1 MLRSFSR
8 MLEVDPGFDPK
19 NVLTARM
26 FLTPGKYTEPKQIAS
41 FYQSLLDRLGGLP
54 GVVSASAISEIPM
67 GGSYS
72 SGTMTVKDKLGDQDN
87 EEIEIDQRA
96 VADGYFR
103 TMGLTLVKGRL
114 FTQQDTADAPGV
126 TIIDETFARRCWADA
141 DPIGRQVK
149 VGGSEG
155 KMPWLTIVGVVRQVK
170 QFGLDVD
177 GREQAYFPFSQAPQ
191 ISMVLVLRTLQNP
204 MGIAGSVQ
212 AEVLAL
218 DKDLP
223 IFAVRSMERI
233 VSDSVSQ
240 TRFSLFLLTS
250 FAGVALLLAAVG
262 IYGVMAWSVSQ
273 RNHEIGI
280 RMALGAQGEDV
291 LRLVL
296 RAGMSLTFAG
306 LALGLGAAV
315 ALTRLMGGLLF
326 QISAVDPATYT
337 GVALLLGSVA
347 MLACYIPAR
356 RATRVDPMIALRYE

>member
-1 MLRSFSR
+1 
-8 MLEVDPGFDPK
+8 
-19 NVLTARM
+19 
-26 FLTPGKYTEPKQIAS
+26 
-41 FYQSLLDRLGGLP
+41 
-54 GVVSASAISEIPM
+54 
-67 GGSYS
+67 
-72 SGTMTVKDKLGDQDN
+72 MTVKDKLGDKDN
-87 EEIEIDQRA
+87 EEIEIDQRS
-96 VADGYFR
+96 VTDGYFR
-103 TMGLTLVKGRL
+103 TMGLTLIKGRL
-114 FTQQDTADAPGV
+114 FTPQDTADAPGV
-126 TIIDETFARRCWADA
+126 TVIDETFARRCWADA

-149 VGGSEG
+149 VGGSDG
-155 KMPWLTIVGVVRQVK
+155 TRPWLTIVGVVRHVK

-177 GREQAYFPFSQAPQ
+177 GREQAYFPFPQAPQ
-191 ISMVLVLRTLQNP
+191 ISMVLVLRTMQDP
-204 MGIAGSVQ
+204 MRLAGSVQ

-223 IFAVRSMERI
+223 IFGVRSMERI

-306 LALGLGAAV
+306 LTLGLASAL

-326 QISAVDPATYT
+326 QVSAVDPATYT